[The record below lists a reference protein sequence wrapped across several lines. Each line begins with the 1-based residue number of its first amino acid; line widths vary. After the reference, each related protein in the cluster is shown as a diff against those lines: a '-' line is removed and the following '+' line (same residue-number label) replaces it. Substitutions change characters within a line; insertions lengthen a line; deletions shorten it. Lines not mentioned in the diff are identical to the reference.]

1 MKTVNISG
9 RVAKLAW
16 DKTVGGVHCTVAV
29 HCTQSLQT
37 GSQLGPN
44 LVRYGF
50 DRKTHMVGH
59 LWRISSPCTSS
70 GQLNHHH
77 GRNDDC

>member
-16 DKTVGGVHCTVAV
+16 DKTVGGTQCV
-29 HCTQSLQT
+29 QSLQT

-44 LVRYGF
+44 LVVNGLAEKHADVSR
-50 DRKTHMVGH
+50 
-59 LWRISSPCTSS
+59 STSHHCGRRVLVLS
-70 GQLNHHH
+70 GGLTDL
-77 GRNDDC
+77 GLAFG